1 MTATRRL
8 PVSDRELALIAE
20 ALREALAAELLA
32 PGLQRTARELLD
44 RVDAKLPSA
53 LDQHPAG
60 ASTGRLLAGDEI
72 LRLLLAHEDRDGSA
86 ALRNEQIATVL
97 SWKPIGAS
105 VRELLK
111 ELRRA
116 GWLTARGNGPE
127 RRFELTRKGRG
138 RARELAHAGV
148 ASDSEVRVSEPGE
161 LLDLIYADSTP
172 CAITFRGDASERIPG
187 VWHRPTVQA
196 AARLSTTELC
206 ELEVSLRAAGMIGE
220 PIHSYGTLTLAGER
234 RARERWDASRP
245 RGAFGGPPRLAR
257 PYRRAGSIVARAQD
271 RACPNCAAHASWLTR
286 RRTKRWEELRGR
298 GEADYSCPRC
308 EVRWTIYLEPTGLA
322 GAFDPLGDPRVCR
335 PRWRYRGG
343 WLYDEALA
351 PPDHHPYLVGV
362 GQA

>member
-8 PVSDRELALIAE
+8 PVSDAELAVIAE
-20 ALREALAAELLA
+20 ALREALAAELLS
-32 PGLQRTARELLD
+32 PGWQSRARELLD

-72 LRLLLAHEDRDGSA
+72 LRLLLTHDDRHGSG
-86 ALRNEQIATVL
+86 ALTNEQVAGEL
-97 SWKPIGAS
+97 SWKPAGTS
-105 VRELLK
+105 VRELLD

-116 GWLTARGNGPE
+116 GWLTARGSGPE

-138 RARELAHAGV
+138 RARELAHAGS
-148 ASDSEVRVSEPGE
+148 APDSEARVSEPDE
-161 LLDLIYADSTP
+161 LLDLIYADTTR
-172 CAITFRGDASERIPG
+172 CAITFSGDVGERIPG

-196 AARLSTTELC
+196 AARLSSTALC
-206 ELEVSLRAAGMIGE
+206 ELEVALRAAGLIGE
-220 PIHSYGTLTLAGER
+220 PIHSYGTLTLVGER
-234 RARERWDASRP
+234 RARERRDASRP
-245 RGAFGGPPRLAR
+245 RGVFGGPPRLAR

-271 RACPNCAAHASWLTR
+271 RACPNCAAHASWLTT

-298 GEADYSCPRC
+298 GEADFSCPRC
-308 EVRWTIYLEPTGLA
+308 EVRWTIYLEPTSPD
-322 GAFDPLGDPRVCR
+322 GAFDPVADQRACR

-351 PPDHHPYLVGV
+351 PPDHHPCLVGMN
-362 GQA
+362 QA